1 MRVILVILSPML
13 AQRRNE
19 KRRICLLLYL
29 LKHEYTFQEIRIN
42 IFKTKCISNKDILKC
57 KKNVTE
63 ESFMLGNKTRTVSR
77 KPLQMRF
84 GDNKKWE

>member
-1 MRVILVILSPML
+1 M
-13 AQRRNE
+13 
-19 KRRICLLLYL
+19 
-29 LKHEYTFQEIRIN
+29 H
-42 IFKTKCISNKDILKC
+42 SNKDILKC